1 MRRSSDEAP
10 RRNKRETDAQV
21 APPAGSLTGNEIHGA
36 EAQINLLG
44 YPPSR
49 RANQSCR
56 NNGARPLPNS
66 VWHAP
71 KASPVSN
78 AGCARVSDAVE
89 QRTGSHSQGVS
100 SDRKSRQRRDIRIR
114 RDGESRR
121 ETTNLVRIHLRI
133 SPCTGILGVF
143 TWSQAQWFSP

>member
-1 MRRSSDEAP
+1 MVLPTGSP
-10 RRNKRETDAQV
+10 TGYET
-21 APPAGSLTGNEIHGA
+21 HGA
-36 EAQINLLG
+36 EAQMNLLG
-44 YPPSR
+44 DPPSQ
-49 RANQSCR
+49 RANRSYR
-56 NNGARPLPNS
+56 KNVARPLPNS

-114 RDGESRR
+114 RDGESRK

-133 SPCTGILGVF
+133 FPLYRYTRGFYLVASLMVLSVNVTATERRHKGAVTKHDL
-143 TWSQAQWFSP
+143 